1 MSLGLNVGLVD
12 ENVASTVPNYIRSSS
27 FLNVENVHLEFNSV
41 TLSNVVN
48 VSHVA
53 IIKTQVVV

>member
-1 MSLGLNVGLVD
+1 MK
-12 ENVASTVPNYIRSSS
+12 NVASTAPDQIRSSS

-53 IIKTQVVV
+53 VIKIQVMV